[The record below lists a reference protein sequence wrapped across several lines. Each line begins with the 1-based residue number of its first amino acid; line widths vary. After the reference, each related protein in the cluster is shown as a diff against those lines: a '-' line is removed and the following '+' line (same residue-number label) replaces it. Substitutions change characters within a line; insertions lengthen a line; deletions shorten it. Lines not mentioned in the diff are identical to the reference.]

1 MRISDWSSDVCSSD
15 LRAPGR
21 ADPDARCPARP
32 GGCLPRPRPAGNLP
46 DHGRA
51 DDRPRRRRHGRPER
65 AGMTT
70 HEHADGKAIDPVC
83 GMTVDPRS
91 EEHTSEL
98 QPLMGISY
106 AVFCLKKKTTKK
118 ITRKCDTGNA
128 RNTHYY
134 NTYKT

>member
-1 MRISDWSSDVCSSD
+1 MALTCLFFFFFRIRRPPRSPRPDSLFPSPTLFRS
-15 LRAPGR
+15 PGR

-70 HEHADGKAIDPVC
+70 HEH
-83 GMTVDPRS
+83 RS

-98 QPLMGISY
+98 QSLMRITY
-106 AVFCLKKKTTKK
+106 AVFWLKQTKTKRTISNNAQIDITKLQ
-118 ITRKCDTGNA
+118 TL
-128 RNTHYY
+128 
-134 NTYKT
+134 